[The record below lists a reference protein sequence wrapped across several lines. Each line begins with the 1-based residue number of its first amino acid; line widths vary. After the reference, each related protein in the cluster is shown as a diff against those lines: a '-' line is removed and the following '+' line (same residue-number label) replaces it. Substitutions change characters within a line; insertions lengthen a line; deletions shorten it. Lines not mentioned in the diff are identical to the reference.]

1 LEHEVLSRHH
11 FTTRAQARAVVV
23 AWCVDF
29 YNTRRRHSAAGL
41 QLPDHYKKT
50 TAEKPAAA

>member
-1 LEHEVLSRHH
+1 MLSRHH